1 MDAEDLSRRSLLQLI
16 VAALGA
22 AALPVGWPEIARASQ
37 EAHAAFQPPGE
48 ARLSFLSAAEAADV
62 EAVAAQI
69 IPTDDTPGAR
79 DAGVVYF
86 IDRALATFLSRL
98 ADDYRVQLAEFQM
111 TFRGRHPGA
120 ASFGALPSAEQIDY
134 LETVD
139 RTPFFDTTRLL
150 TLLGM
155 ISGPIV
161 DSLSTTPLLL
171 IHSVSRHGT
180 PCSLQYSGRGFPAE
194 TALGSVIAIESTSCR
209 CSRKNRNRAA
219 GRTGTWR
226 LPAGSPDTMS
236 RVHRLHPPAARL
248 DPPPRSS

>member
-22 AALPVGWPEIARASQ
+22 ASQPVGWPEIGQASQ
-37 EAHAAFQPPGE
+37 EAHAASHLPGE
-48 ARLSFLSAAEAADV
+48 ARLSFFSAVDAADV

-98 ADDYRVQLAEFQM
+98 ADDYRAQLAEFQM

-134 LETVD
+134 LATVD

-155 ISGPIV
+155 FSMPAYGGNR
-161 DSLSTTPLLL
+161 DGAGWKL
-171 IHSVSRHGT
+171 IGFEDRHSFQPPFGYYDRDYPGFADDRSRR
-180 PCSLQYSGRGFPAE
+180 P
-194 TALGSVIAIESTSCR
+194 
-209 CSRKNRNRAA
+209 
-219 GRTGTWR
+219 
-226 LPAGSPDTMS
+226 
-236 RVHRLHPPAARL
+236 
-248 DPPPRSS
+248 

>member
-1 MDAEDLSRRSLLQLI
+1 MGGDGPSTAALSILTVEPDDKDSPMDADDLSRRSLLQFI

-22 AALPVGWPEIARASQ
+22 AALPVGWPEIAQASQ
-37 EAHAAFQPPGE
+37 EAHAASQLPGE
-48 ARLSFLSAAEAADV
+48 ARLSFLSAVEAADV

-86 IDRALATFLSRL
+86 IDRALATFLTRL
-98 ADDYRVQLAEFQM
+98 ADDYRAQLAEFQM

-134 LETVD
+134 LATVV

-155 ISGPIV
+155 FSMPAYGGNRDGAGWKLIGFEDRHAFQPPFGYYDRDYPGFVI
-161 DSLSTTPLLL
+161 PLK
-171 IHSVSRHGT
+171 
-180 PCSLQYSGRGFPAE
+180 PQ
-194 TALGSVIAIESTSCR
+194 
-209 CSRKNRNRAA
+209 
-219 GRTGTWR
+219 
-226 LPAGSPDTMS
+226 
-236 RVHRLHPPAARL
+236 
-248 DPPPRSS
+248 